1 MTVLAAILILL
12 AAIIAAGQHRQPVRR
27 RRRAASP
34 TRRPRRIAVRKPDD
48 EVVRTVR
55 PAGGPAVQVRVA
67 GDSSRCEDCGWWSP
81 DVVYRNVYGAVL
93 CDECDR
99 EMLDS

>member
-27 RRRAASP
+27 RRRVGLAA
-34 TRRPRRIAVRKPDD
+34 RRPRRIAVRKPDD

-55 PAGGPAVQVRVA
+55 PAGGPAVQVRVD
-67 GDSSRCEDCGWWSP
+67 GDSSRCEACGWWSH
-81 DVVYRNVYGAVL
+81 DVTYRSTDAVL